1 VAGSIPFE
9 IQSLIVAAL
18 TLISVAISAG
28 VSQGSSGWD
37 RSSSDTSVTQQGIWH
52 KEYDCTIVQ

>member
-1 VAGSIPFE
+1 MTSDRRTNSLRLPTLVAGSIPFE

-28 VSQGSSGWD
+28 VSQGSSA
-37 RSSSDTSVTQQGIWH
+37 SD
-52 KEYDCTIVQ
+52 

>member
-9 IQSLIVAAL
+9 IQSRIVAAL

-28 VSQGSSGWD
+28 VSQGSSGSD
-37 RSSSDTSVTQQGIWH
+37 RSSSGTSVTRQRM
-52 KEYDCTIVQ
+52 